1 MNVDG
6 LPMRSLRAGS
16 LSRWSFE
23 TMRKEPNRSSPSAEN
38 GSAIV
43 FFAFFI
49 LFLMGAAALAI
60 DLGMLYVARSEAQRS
75 ADAAALA
82 GANVFT
88 GTCTLTATCETPA
101 SQTVAAQDAVATA
114 EANSVAGQ
122 PGSVNCNLSAGYTAA
137 GCSGILFTDPTSN
150 GQEPQITVT
159 VQRTGISLIF
169 ARLLGVR
176 TATVSA
182 VATAEAY
189 MGGAIESHVAPFLVP
204 NCDPNTVDTN
214 SANAVST
221 CYNPSTNGNLA
232 PFIKSDGTVEN
243 PELYTGTAPGAIG
256 EPWTLHYAYNG
267 FTANASGSVSPSQ
280 WSMVSFPNSN
290 GTYNNSNS
298 TLVSEIESGP
308 SVAVGCGTVLQTV
321 TGNRPN
327 PIDQAVNQ
335 LIGASA
341 DGPTNYGQDY
351 FTPPVDNSPNTPYP
365 TSFAT
370 SMCGTGFFSVTH
382 GSGIAKGN
390 PFCGN
395 IGDSNSIVL
404 APLFDAN
411 TLNPGNQTV
420 TVSGF
425 AVLMLDY
432 SEFNQG
438 QQTVQAN
445 VINLIPCGGN
455 SNNGNGVVADASP
468 IPIRLI
474 QHPN

>member
-1 MNVDG
+1 
-6 LPMRSLRAGS
+6 MRN
-16 LSRWSFE
+16 E
-23 TMRKEPNRSSPSAEN
+23 RKKSYFCAEN

-49 LFLMGAAALAI
+49 LFLMGAAALAV

-88 GTCTLTATCETPA
+88 GTCTLTATCESST
-101 SQTVAAQDAVATA
+101 SQTVAAENAVAAA
-114 EANSVAGQ
+114 EANYVAGV
-122 PGSVNCNLSAGYTAA
+122 PGSINCDLSGGYVAGT
-137 GCSGILFTDPTSN
+137 CPGIFFTDPTST

-169 ARLLGVR
+169 ARMFGVR
-176 TATVSA
+176 TGQVSA

-189 MGGAIESHVAPFLVP
+189 MGGAIESHVTPFLVP
-204 NCDPNTVDTN
+204 NCDPDPNDTYGG
-214 SANAVST
+214 NAVST
-221 CYNPSTNGNLA
+221 CYDPNSGNNLA
-232 PFIKSDGTVEN
+232 PFIKSNGKVVNPGLYGGPAPGT
-243 PELYTGTAPGAIG
+243 PPGAIG

-267 FTANASGSVSPSQ
+267 FTTNASGSVSPSQ
-280 WSMVSFPNSN
+280 WSMVSFPNAN

-298 TLVSEIESGP
+298 ALVSEIESGP
-308 SVAVGCGTVLQTV
+308 SVAIGCGTVLQTV
-321 TGNRPN
+321 TGNRPM

-335 LIGASA
+335 LIGATA
-341 DGPTNYGQDY
+341 DGPANNGQD
-351 FTPPVDNSPNTPYP
+351 FLTPPVTNSPNTPYP
-365 TSFAT
+365 QSFAN
-370 SMCGTGFFSVTH
+370 SMCGTGLFSITT
-382 GSGIAKGN
+382 GSHTNAPAHN
-390 PFCGN
+390 FCGR
-395 IGDSNSIVL
+395 IGSSNSVVL
-404 APLFDAN
+404 APVFDAD

-445 VINLIPCGGN
+445 VINLIPCGG
-455 SNNGNGVVADASP
+455 STSGTGNGVVADASP

-474 QHPN
+474 QHPG